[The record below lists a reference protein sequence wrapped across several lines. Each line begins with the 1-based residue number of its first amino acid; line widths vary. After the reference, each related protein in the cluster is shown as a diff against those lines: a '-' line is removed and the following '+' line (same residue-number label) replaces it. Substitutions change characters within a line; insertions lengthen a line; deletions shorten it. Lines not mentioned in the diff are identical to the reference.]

1 MAEGCQASSEHSEKL
16 TGGEEPE
23 GSISTLICA
32 VSRAPSQLSYL
43 ERSSAWGYRGE
54 TGRSKIPVFIWHSST
69 T

>member
-43 ERSSAWGYRGE
+43 ERSSA
-54 TGRSKIPVFIWHSST
+54 
-69 T
+69 